1 MLLGQRWSDPNF
13 QDIIKSLH
21 CRVRGREDRP
31 VITVNIQGQ
40 EHTFTPEYIAGLVM
54 GKLRDTTAAKLGEDV
69 GYAVVTVPTSFN
81 DNQRQAVKDA
91 GATVGL
97 NVLRI
102 INESTAAVIAYELD
116 RSDEEQNVVVL
127 DFGASKTDVT
137 VVTID
142 YGVIETLAT
151 VSTPISGRLYNRQ
164 LVDQ

>member
-1 MLLGQRWSDPNF
+1 M
-13 QDIIKSLH
+13 K
-21 CRVRGREDRP
+21 GREDRP

-40 EHTFTPEYIAGLVM
+40 EHTFTPEDLAGLVM
-54 GKLRDTTAAKLGEDV
+54 GKLRDTAAAKLGDV

-81 DNQRQAVKDA
+81 DKQRQAVRDA
-91 GATVGL
+91 GAIVGL

-102 INESTAAVIAYELD
+102 INESTAAVIAYSLE
-116 RSDEEQNVVVL
+116 RSDDEQNVVIM

-137 VVTID
+137 VVEID

-164 LVDQ
+164 LVD

>member
-1 MLLGQRWSDPNF
+1 MLLGQRWSDLNF
-13 QDIIKSLH
+13 QEKVKSLH
-21 CRVRGREDRP
+21 CRVQSKEHRP
-31 VITVNIQGQ
+31 VITVNIKGQ
-40 EHTFTPEYIAGLVM
+40 EHTFTPEHIAGLVM
-54 GKLRDTTAAKLGEDV
+54 GKLRDTAAAKLGEDV

-102 INESTAAVIAYELD
+102 INESTAAVIAYSLD
-116 RSDEEQNVVVL
+116 RSDDEQNVVIL
-127 DFGASKTDVT
+127 DFGPSKTDVT
-137 VVTID
+137 VVEID

-164 LVDQ
+164 LSD